1 MSLEALLGPFTMTT
15 DGIANSF
22 EGSRPFWLDN
32 LGLCGFFVA
41 GGNGTGFKYQI
52 VQYDGIAQVRNN
64 AVNVWK
70 KGHLTY
76 DFQTGNLTVH
86 SSSPGLSGD
95 GFALFDPYTGNSI
108 LPTLVNSSSDMWTR
122 YFDRYLRAENGRMY
136 AAPLSATSA
145 GALVLEYTFPF
156 PSGRSSGVATL
167 SDYGG
172 GFIAVAFI
180 DGDIWIY
187 DPVNMTHIGEWKTT
201 DTLNAGL
208 WYSKRFNVWISSTIT
223 GGFGGILELRVWA
236 NETRPD
242 SISDPV
248 ALQAIQPGR
257 VSDIRVQLLGGAGE
271 PVNGQLVEFELVS
284 GEGVLLNEQAL
295 TDVDGY
301 AIARLATYP
310 GASGST
316 QIDATTSF

>member
-1 MSLEALLGPFTMTT
+1 MSLEALIGPYPIET
-15 DGIANSF
+15 DGIANGF

-32 LGLCGFFVA
+32 LGLCGFFSA
-41 GGNGTGFKYQI
+41 GGVGSGFKYQI

-64 AVNVWK
+64 SVNVWK

-86 SSSPGLSGD
+86 SSSTGLGGD

-108 LPTLVNSSSDMWTR
+108 LPPLANSSTTDMWTR

-156 PSGRSSGVATL
+156 PSGRSSGLATL

-187 DPVNMTHIGEWKTT
+187 DPANVTHIGEWKTIA
-201 DTLNAGL
+201 LPNAGL
-208 WYSKRFNVWISSTIT
+208 WYSKRFNVWISMHAL
-223 GGFGGILELRVWA
+223 GIGLGLELRTWA
-236 NETRPD
+236 NETRPY

-257 VSDIRVQLLGGAGE
+257 VSDIRVQLLGSAGE

-284 GEGVLLNEQAL
+284 GDGALLNQQAL

-301 AIARLATYP
+301 AIARLATYQ

-316 QIDATTSF
+316 QIDATTNF